1 MTDRTKLAGEQRTA
15 GRFQTMLACS
25 LLVLMGTAVGCVV
38 EDPDYCDGDDFCL
51 QTKGSDYECSETL
64 RTCVP
69 RSPDRCK
76 SNDQCKDLALPLCD
90 LPSRRC
96 VPCNASTP
104 DGDAACARHKD
115 TPYCGSNAAGGTRCV
130 ACRTHL
136 DCPASAP
143 ICDAQAC
150 RPCRAHT
157 DCEGATNCH
166 DGTACTNSL
175 VCIGE
180 GELGPGLAGRCA
192 LNGERG
198 QVIYVRKEGCSAGT
212 VGGTTPDSPRCDIE
226 QGYTTAVTQANRT
239 YIRIIGEKS
248 TSGYYNAMGMTI
260 SKGKFIFVGSLSKA
274 MGVENRARILSQGT
288 SFRTSEV
295 GDVTIDDFDIM
306 LNLPTQPLLYCVGS
320 SDGMMVP
327 GYTIRNSSLQGV
339 NSPKNLGTASAI
351 IADHCNLRVYNNI
364 IGVQN
369 TTALM
374 DVNAPAFDTGIG
386 LVHQRLACGREAT
399 ADIFNNIIAGNMYV
413 GMDLSGVDCNLWRI
427 NASFNTVVGNGR
439 LAAGSVGGLVCPRR
453 QTPMANVVIGQSLF
467 ANTLSASGSQ
477 FRDQDQVTWRDVVIS
492 KTDNAAQPGMTK
504 ADFELETNFALKSP
518 STANSSCCFD
528 KAQPGSGDKFPTFD
542 RAGAP
547 RPKGAGYDLG
557 ALEVK

>member
-1 MTDRTKLAGEQRTA
+1 MTDRTKLAGQQRMA
-15 GRFQTMLACS
+15 GRFQTLLAGS
-25 LLVLMGTAVGCVV
+25 LLVLFGTAVGCVV
-38 EDPDYCDGDDFCL
+38 EDPDYCDSDDICL
-51 QTKGSDYECSETL
+51 QSKGSDYECSDTL

-90 LPSRRC
+90 LSTRRC
-96 VPCNASTP
+96 VACNASTP

-136 DCPASAP
+136 DCPAATP

-150 RPCRAHT
+150 RPCRAHS
-157 DCEGATNCH
+157 DCEGTVNCH

-180 GELGPGLAGRCA
+180 GELGSGLAGRCA

-226 QGYTTAVTQANRT
+226 QGYTTAVTQTNRT
-239 YIRIIGEKS
+239 YVRVIGEKNA
-248 TSGYYNAMGMTI
+248 SGYYNAMGI
-260 SKGKFIFVGSLSKA
+260 IIDKGKFIFIGSSAKSL
-274 MGVENRARILSQGT
+274 GVENRARILSQGT
-288 SFRTSEV
+288 SFKTIEL
-295 GDVTIDDFDIM
+295 GDVTIDDFDIT
-306 LNLPTQPLLYCVGS
+306 LNLPTQILLSCAATF
-320 SDGMMVP
+320 DGTKVP
-327 GYTIRNSSLQGV
+327 NYTVRNSSLQGV
-339 NSPKNLGTASAI
+339 NSPKNMGSASALVV
-351 IADHCNLRVYNNI
+351 DHCNLRVYNNI

-369 TTALM
+369 TAALL
-374 DVNAPAFDTGIG
+374 DVNAQAFDTGIG
-386 LVHQRLACGREAT
+386 LLYNFIACNRAVT
-399 ADIFNNIIAGNMYV
+399 ADVFNNVIAGNMNAALNM
-413 GMDLSGVDCNLWRI
+413 GSVDCALWRI
-427 NASFNTVVGNGR
+427 NASFNTVIGNGR
-439 LAAGSVGGLVCPRR
+439 TVGGNPGGMIG
-453 QTPMANVVIGQSLF
+453 PPNKASANVVIGQSLF
-467 ANTLSASGSQ
+467 ANALSASGSQ
-477 FRDQDQVTWRDVVIS
+477 FRNADQVTWRDVVVS
-492 KTDNAAQPGMTK
+492 AADNVSQPGISK

-518 STANSSCCFD
+518 STVNSSCCFD
-528 KAQPGSGDKFPTFD
+528 KAQPGTGDKFPAFD
-542 RAGAP
+542 RAGTL